1 MLVQFGVDAERQ
13 MSLARLF
20 KAGKDG
26 LKTQPRASDA

>member
-20 KAGKDG
+20 KAGKG
-26 LKTQPRASDA
+26 RFENAASR